1 MPLGFVNASVG
12 PAGSST
18 GFLGATEYR
27 TDVVAGDYNNLSVS
41 KGSSRF
47 PLESVRARGTACIK
61 AAFAVELGS
70 LEWPHRSSK
79 GSAKP
84 KGRFTNGLDVSN
96 S

>member
-61 AAFAVELGS
+61 AAFAVELGY
-70 LEWPHRSSK
+70 R
-79 GSAKP
+79 GS
-84 KGRFTNGLDVSN
+84 RFGGATSGGLPSVGGC
-96 S
+96 